1 MEEGEWENERKPSTF
16 PLPSSSLTDAG
27 NISGR
32 APMLPRP
39 SLTRPILTPLT
50 WMAFMRLTFNASGLF
65 NTLDVLFNNFPTS
78 LLDVRNHY
86 WTFRIGRKTWRK
98 EEANYD
104 DKSSL
109 WYKLCSGDW
118 CSMRSMAVL
127 SSRAH
132 ERRSR
137 EKNKNCSRPN
147 LLAVSLPSPAFI
159 T

>member
-1 MEEGEWENERKPSTF
+1 MGRKNCDEDGRGKMEEGEWENERKPSTF

-27 NISGR
+27 NFSGR

-86 WTFRIGRKTWRK
+86 
-98 EEANYD
+98 
-104 DKSSL
+104 
-109 WYKLCSGDW
+109 
-118 CSMRSMAVL
+118 
-127 SSRAH
+127 
-132 ERRSR
+132 
-137 EKNKNCSRPN
+137 
-147 LLAVSLPSPAFI
+147 
-159 T
+159 